1 MWTCKKCN
9 EEIDDN
15 FDSCWNCTNA
25 TMIEKEVEEAFEKE
39 KKIIKEE
46 LSKDGEKH
54 WNDFVQ
60 DQKRDWGEALRYALA
75 VTIAGII
82 AALIGC

>member
-25 TMIEKEVEEAFEKE
+25 TMIEKEVEESVEKE
-39 KKIIKEE
+39 KQIIKEE